1 MPDLLDLSGKK
12 VKAIRA
18 PAAFSAPVDE
28 KLIGRAFWI
37 MFTHH
42 LQRKGRDPLAG
53 ERTSAQSWQTG
64 HGVARVARIKGE
76 KNPRS
81 GQAAGVDSVVKGRL
95 AHPSRAEKVIY
106 KNINRKE
113 RALATVSAV
122 SATALSEYVQKRG
135 HRLGKKVKLPLVVVD
150 DLEKISKT
158 SRMISFLKKMGL
170 EEEMERASRGKFING
185 RIRYGRGPLLV
196 VTDDKKVRKASGN
209 IRGLDVVVAR
219 DVSVLDL
226 APGGRAG
233 RLTVWTESAFK
244 EAGKRLA
251 GVVKDG
257 A

>member
-1 MPDLLDLSGKK
+1 MPDLLDLTGKK
-12 VKAIRA
+12 VKSIRA
-18 PAAFSAPVDE
+18 PKAFTARVDE
-28 KLIGRAFWI
+28 KLISRAFWM

-64 HGVARVARIKGE
+64 HGVARVARNKGE

-81 GQAAGVDSVVKGRL
+81 GQAGGVDSVVKGRL

-113 RALATVSAV
+113 RDLATLSAV
-122 SATALSEYVQKRG
+122 SATAMSEYVERRG

-158 SRMISFLKKMGL
+158 SKMIGFLKKMGL
-170 EEEMERASRGKFING
+170 EEEMERTSKGKYVHG
-185 RIRYGRGPLLV
+185 RTKYGRGPLLV
-196 VTDDKKVRKASGN
+196 VTDDSKVRRASGN
-209 IRGLDVVVAR
+209 INGLDVVVAK

-251 GVVKDG
+251 GVIEG
-257 A
+257 EA